1 MHKHSFCYLV
11 LLGVCCFSCQKNTRK
26 AATFFDS
33 LAVASTQL
41 LVKQKASLRKEVYI
55 GNKRDTI
62 QLRPDSA
69 YWANDLDVF
78 KQLAVFQK
86 PAYRDSY
93 KMEDGLQDE
102 QSNLTIR
109 QFKAI
114 KPTPISVVRFYY
126 YHDFN
131 QLKKIEADY
140 QEDNALYSTTR
151 HLIMEFDEIA
161 GKPALSY
168 YSMDGFQK
176 MILSDS
182 TLYSVHSYIT
192 Y

>member
-1 MHKHSFCYLV
+1 MRKRSLCFLV
-11 LLGVCCFSCQKNTRK
+11 LSGIVCLSCQKNTGK
-26 AATFFDS
+26 ADTFFDS

-41 LVKQKASLRKEVYI
+41 LVKQKASIRKEVHI
-55 GNKRDTI
+55 GNRQDTV
-62 QLRPDSA
+62 QLQPDST

-78 KQLAVFQK
+78 KQLAAFQK

-102 QSNLTIR
+102 RSNLTVR

-114 KPTPISVVRFYY
+114 KPTPIPVVRFYY
-126 YHDFN
+126 HHHFN
-131 QLKKIEADY
+131 QLKKIEAEY
-140 QEDNALYSTTR
+140 QEENALYSTTR
-151 HLIMEFDEIA
+151 HLMMEFDEVE

-176 MILSDS
+176 MILSD
-182 TLYSVHSYIT
+182 TTYYAVHSSISF
-192 Y
+192 